1 MTYKMTFNNI
11 DSAINT
17 TKLFELRKQSVSSV
31 MLGKYRDARAAQKE
45 FAKIAVED
53 FDACKA
59 MPIINVLNIPF
70 RFAIPILF
78 RNIGFRIFNL
88 FSRKTPE
95 EKQLRT
101 MYKAYRKEASPEEIQ
116 KRTVTLKFPYFA

>member
-1 MTYKMTFNNI
+1 MNYRVAFDNI
-11 DSAINT
+11 DSAINA
-17 TKLFELRKQSVSSV
+17 TKLFELKRQSISSV
-31 MLGKYRDARAAQKE
+31 MLGKYRDARVAQKE
-45 FAKIAVED
+45 FAKLAVED
-53 FDACKA
+53 FDAFKA
-59 MPIINVLNIPF
+59 MPTINVLNIPF

-78 RNIGFRIFNL
+78 KNLGFKIFNL

-116 KRTVTLKFPYFA
+116 KHTVTLQFPYFA